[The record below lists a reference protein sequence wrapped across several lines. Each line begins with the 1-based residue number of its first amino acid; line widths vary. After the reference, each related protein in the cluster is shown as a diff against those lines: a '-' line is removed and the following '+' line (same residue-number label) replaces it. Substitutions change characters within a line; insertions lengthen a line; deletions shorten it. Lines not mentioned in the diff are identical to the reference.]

1 MAFTQNDVNAWLAAN
16 PGKSA
21 QDIHIAAKENG
32 IGADMVAAG
41 LNSVGWGG
49 GSNYTTNDVN
59 NYVSNANWGALG
71 TAAPTA
77 APAGST
83 TTPAGGGIL
92 SSGTKTNTNTNPAIA
107 SYMGTPKSGLSMD
120 DAYYKFWQQ
129 NAVPQG
135 SKDFNAWLQGA
146 TGEPYNPSLAKVTGL
161 GEGYYGQTYTS
172 AADEAQAWND
182 MIQQSGMSE
191 DEFNKSYGQY
201 MTRAPIRTQQERR
214 QASGPDYPANLNSQV
229 DAPTETIEGR
239 IQKLLDANNPV
250 IRQAG
255 ERAMAQFA
263 QRGLLNSS
271 MAIEAANEAMTSK
284 AIEIAGPDA
293 QRYFQNRRENVDW
306 QNKFSQNEQ
315 LHGYDLEKIDAQAG
329 ASEKLAS
336 SNYARTLQTNY
347 LQSIQSAESQM
358 QRFIQSIQASDI
370 PPEAKTAQ
378 IQQMQLSFNNT
389 ISMMKAAYKNMPQWV
404 DEWSLLP
411 ASLEG

>member
-1 MAFTQNDVNAWLAAN
+1 MAAQQADVNAWFAAN
-16 PGKSA
+16 PNATA
-21 QDIHIAAKENG
+21 QQVYDAAQQYGVSGNMIDTALG
-32 IGADMVAAG
+32 RAAG
-41 LNSVGWGG
+41 TSD
-49 GSNYTTNDVN
+49 S
-59 NYVSNANWGALG
+59 YVASQGWGALPG
-71 TAAPTA
+71 TNNAPGGGGGGGMLSNPQVSTVAGTGSNTYSMDSAYRKMYQDQVGKSGSGETYDFWRARPIGKEYQPTVAKMDSLGESYYGGQYKTKADEQAAWDNLISQSGLGADEFNNLYGQYMDRVPVKELK
-77 APAGST
+77 
-83 TTPAGGGIL
+83 PAGGG
-92 SSGTKTNTNTNPAIA
+92 A
-107 SYMGTPKSGLSMD
+107 
-120 DAYYKFWQQ
+120 
-129 NAVPQG
+129 
-135 SKDFNAWLQGA
+135 
-146 TGEPYNPSLAKVTGL
+146 
-161 GEGYYGQTYTS
+161 
-172 AADEAQAWND
+172 
-182 MIQQSGMSE
+182 
-191 DEFNKSYGQY
+191 
-201 MTRAPIRTQQERR
+201 
-214 QASGPDYPANLNSQV
+214 YPANFNSQV
-229 DAPTETIEGR
+229 DAGTETIEGR
-239 IQKLLDANNPV
+239 IQNLLNANNPV

-255 ERAMAQFA
+255 ERAMGQFA

-329 ASEKLAS
+329 ANEKLAS

-378 IQQMQLSFNNT
+378 IQQMQMSFNNT

-404 DEWSLLP
+404 DEWSLHP